1 MIQSH
6 SLPPSLARKPSPAW
20 WYEAISV
27 SFTSGETPRAGN
39 LIDARRAIKQRP
51 ILTDCDACRRRLGA
65 CESITLAPPKI
76 AATPMPQ
83 SNKTHKLSLSDFE
96 SAVAELEG
104 IVTAMESGEL
114 SLEQSLQRF
123 ERGVTLVKACQEAVR
138 GAELRIRQ
146 LTEDGE
152 ETALPDDEP
161 GL

>member
-1 MIQSH
+1 MTQSH

-76 AATPMPQ
+76 AATQ
-83 SNKTHKLSLSDFE
+83 KLSLSDFE